1 MSECKGDT
9 NLYSNKVILWAA
21 QLNKVQEKRM
31 WQRLKKKLA
40 QHLLA
45 NYQVEEAGP
54 ERRTRKNQ
62 HGQRRRQLEAEWAR
76 ETTVSSLQILPQQRW
91 TEMWNGQKERGGKS
105 LSKVAAIRVEWAGR
119 VDKPGAEA
127 AWLKGLIWCFRGGNL
142 LPPSAHGWHDICS
155 GKDQSL
161 QHEEE
166 PGVHQ
171 GMDGWAVNQNLWK
184 GWNHV
189 RQYAVPTEGNATA
202 HSVLRSVKYL
212 ICMLLMSY
220 R

>member
-62 HGQRRRQLEAEWAR
+62 HGQRRRQLEAE
-76 ETTVSSLQILPQQRW
+76 
-91 TEMWNGQKERGGKS
+91 
-105 LSKVAAIRVEWAGR
+105 
-119 VDKPGAEA
+119 
-127 AWLKGLIWCFRGGNL
+127 
-142 LPPSAHGWHDICS
+142 
-155 GKDQSL
+155 
-161 QHEEE
+161 
-166 PGVHQ
+166 
-171 GMDGWAVNQNLWK
+171 
-184 GWNHV
+184 
-189 RQYAVPTEGNATA
+189 
-202 HSVLRSVKYL
+202 
-212 ICMLLMSY
+212 
-220 R
+220 